1 MTMDLLCSPP
11 QIRPRKGEIKLKLYD
26 INRELEQL
34 LEQLEPDPETGE
46 VTPDYDEIIDRI
58 GMLSMKRED
67 ILDYLAKLALD
78 ARASAQALK
87 AEEKRLKER
96 RERMEGRQDR
106 LIALLDRECGG
117 QKTDLGVATLCYRK
131 NTRIEVSDEKQ
142 AAEWLRLTGHD
153 DCYSE
158 REVSFPYNVNKPKQ
172 IDLKTIRDRK
182 FKLTIEIIEDEE
194 D

>member
-1 MTMDLLCSPP
+1 M
-11 QIRPRKGEIKLKLYD
+11 KLYD

-67 ILDYLAKLALD
+67 ILEYLAKLALD

-131 NTRIEVSDEKQ
+131 NTRIEIGDEKQ

-153 DCYSE
+153 DCYYVPAPVIS
-158 REVSFPYNVNKPKQ
+158 
-172 IDLKTIRDRK
+172 KTGLGRLLDAG
-182 FKLTIEIIEDEE
+182 EDIPGVTRVTGTSCYLR
-194 D
+194 

>member
-1 MTMDLLCSPP
+1 M
-11 QIRPRKGEIKLKLYD
+11 KLYD
-26 INRELEQL
+26 INMELEQL

-67 ILDYLAKLALD
+67 ILEYLAKLALD

-117 QKTDLGVATLCYRK
+117 QKTDLGVATLSYRK
-131 NTRIEVSDEKQ
+131 ASHVEITD
-142 AAEWLRLTGHD
+142 AAAARTWL
-153 DCYSE
+153 DCS
-158 REVSFPYNVNKPKQ
+158 
-172 IDLKTIRDRK
+172 
-182 FKLTIEIIEDEE
+182 
-194 D
+194 